1 MEGRQFN
8 RRTLAILVVLTA
20 LLLLFFGVLYNL
32 QVLHVDDYRAQSV
45 VKIANRKT
53 VEAARG
59 ELLDRYG
66 RSMVTNRATYQLTL
80 NTGVMG
86 EEAVR
91 NANLLELLNICRDNG
106 LTWTDTLAVSTA
118 APFTYTSDTPLAYE
132 KEGGGVALTRLGRLL
147 NALPMKK
154 ELKSSLNL
162 PATERVE
169 AAKTLDDIP
178 AGPTAEELIAALRTY
193 FEIDPSWSD
202 ADARALIGV
211 LYETNL
217 RTYSINQQAYIF
229 AQDVNIDVISAVKE
243 RRLTGVTIETTTVRQ
258 YNTVAAA
265 HLLGH
270 VGDIQSSNWD
280 YTIKI
285 LK

>member
-1 MEGRQFN
+1 M
-8 RRTLAILVVLTA
+8 
-20 LLLLFFGVLYNL
+20 LYNL

-132 KEGGGVALTRLGRLL
+132 KEGGGVA
-147 NALPMKK
+147 P
-154 ELKSSLNL
+154 
-162 PATERVE
+162 
-169 AAKTLDDIP
+169 DP
-178 AGPTAEELIAALRTY
+178 AGTAAQR
-193 FEIDPSWSD
+193 PP
-202 ADARALIGV
+202 
-211 LYETNL
+211 YEK
-217 RTYSINQQAYIF
+217 RS
-229 AQDVNIDVISAVKE
+229 
-243 RRLTGVTIETTTVRQ
+243 
-258 YNTVAAA
+258 
-265 HLLGH
+265 
-270 VGDIQSSNWD
+270 
-280 YTIKI
+280 
-285 LK
+285 

>member
-106 LTWTDTLAVSTA
+106 LTWTAHPGPSQRQPPSPTPA
-118 APFTYTSDTPLAYE
+118 TPLWP
-132 KEGGGVALTRLGRLL
+132 TRRRG
-147 NALPMKK
+147 
-154 ELKSSLNL
+154 
-162 PATERVE
+162 
-169 AAKTLDDIP
+169 AAWP
-178 AGPTAEELIAALRTY
+178 
-193 FEIDPSWSD
+193 
-202 ADARALIGV
+202 
-211 LYETNL
+211 
-217 RTYSINQQAYIF
+217 
-229 AQDVNIDVISAVKE
+229 
-243 RRLTGVTIETTTVRQ
+243 
-258 YNTVAAA
+258 
-265 HLLGH
+265 
-270 VGDIQSSNWD
+270 
-280 YTIKI
+280 
-285 LK
+285 

>member
-91 NANLLELLNICRDNG
+91 NAQPAGAAQHLPGQRPDLDRHPGRLNG
-106 LTWTDTLAVSTA
+106 SPPSPTPA
-118 APFTYTSDTPLAYE
+118 TPLWP
-132 KEGGGVALTRLGRLL
+132 TRRRG
-147 NALPMKK
+147 
-154 ELKSSLNL
+154 
-162 PATERVE
+162 
-169 AAKTLDDIP
+169 AAWP
-178 AGPTAEELIAALRTY
+178 
-193 FEIDPSWSD
+193 
-202 ADARALIGV
+202 
-211 LYETNL
+211 
-217 RTYSINQQAYIF
+217 
-229 AQDVNIDVISAVKE
+229 
-243 RRLTGVTIETTTVRQ
+243 
-258 YNTVAAA
+258 
-265 HLLGH
+265 
-270 VGDIQSSNWD
+270 
-280 YTIKI
+280 
-285 LK
+285 

>member
-106 LTWTDTLAVSTA
+106 QSAV
-118 APFTYTSDTPLAYE
+118 
-132 KEGGGVALTRLGRLL
+132 
-147 NALPMKK
+147 
-154 ELKSSLNL
+154 
-162 PATERVE
+162 
-169 AAKTLDDIP
+169 
-178 AGPTAEELIAALRTY
+178 AGQLEVFCKITIAALGMPVVLTL
-193 FEIDPSWSD
+193 FEVVTKC
-202 ADARALIGV
+202 IG
-211 LYETNL
+211 
-217 RTYSINQQAYIF
+217 
-229 AQDVNIDVISAVKE
+229 
-243 RRLTGVTIETTTVRQ
+243 
-258 YNTVAAA
+258 
-265 HLLGH
+265 
-270 VGDIQSSNWD
+270 
-280 YTIKI
+280 
-285 LK
+285 

>member
-91 NANLLELLNICRDNG
+91 NANLLELLNIC
-106 LTWTDTLAVSTA
+106 WK
-118 APFTYTSDTPLAYE
+118 FPL
-132 KEGGGVALTRLGRLL
+132 
-147 NALPMKK
+147 
-154 ELKSSLNL
+154 
-162 PATERVE
+162 
-169 AAKTLDDIP
+169 
-178 AGPTAEELIAALRTY
+178 
-193 FEIDPSWSD
+193 
-202 ADARALIGV
+202 
-211 LYETNL
+211 
-217 RTYSINQQAYIF
+217 
-229 AQDVNIDVISAVKE
+229 
-243 RRLTGVTIETTTVRQ
+243 
-258 YNTVAAA
+258 
-265 HLLGH
+265 
-270 VGDIQSSNWD
+270 
-280 YTIKI
+280 
-285 LK
+285 

>member
-1 MEGRQFN
+1 M
-8 RRTLAILVVLTA
+8 
-20 LLLLFFGVLYNL
+20 LYNL

-118 APFTYTSDTPLAYE
+118 APSPTPATPLWPTR
-132 KEGGGVALTRLGRLL
+132 KEG
-147 NALPMKK
+147 
-154 ELKSSLNL
+154 
-162 PATERVE
+162 
-169 AAKTLDDIP
+169 AAWP
-178 AGPTAEELIAALRTY
+178 
-193 FEIDPSWSD
+193 
-202 ADARALIGV
+202 
-211 LYETNL
+211 
-217 RTYSINQQAYIF
+217 
-229 AQDVNIDVISAVKE
+229 
-243 RRLTGVTIETTTVRQ
+243 
-258 YNTVAAA
+258 
-265 HLLGH
+265 
-270 VGDIQSSNWD
+270 
-280 YTIKI
+280 
-285 LK
+285 

>member
-86 EEAVR
+86 ERRCATPT
-91 NANLLELLNICRDNG
+91 C
-106 LTWTDTLAVSTA
+106 WSCST
-118 APFTYTSDTPLAYE
+118 S
-132 KEGGGVALTRLGRLL
+132 
-147 NALPMKK
+147 
-154 ELKSSLNL
+154 
-162 PATERVE
+162 
-169 AAKTLDDIP
+169 
-178 AGPTAEELIAALRTY
+178 AGTTA
-193 FEIDPSWSD
+193 
-202 ADARALIGV
+202 
-211 LYETNL
+211 
-217 RTYSINQQAYIF
+217 
-229 AQDVNIDVISAVKE
+229 
-243 RRLTGVTIETTTVRQ
+243 
-258 YNTVAAA
+258 
-265 HLLGH
+265 
-270 VGDIQSSNWD
+270 
-280 YTIKI
+280 
-285 LK
+285 